1 MYERNRI
8 KILNIDLNKISYKEL
23 LEHIELTIEKNQ
35 KIIISYAAF
44 HIVNIA
50 KRSNSLADKI
60 NSFDIV
66 HGDGVGVYLASKFLY
81 GIEGLNKKITGSDF
95 YPLLIDLSVKRGWKF
110 FFFGDRVET
119 LKKIQLNN
127 PGLQVLGFKSGF
139 DFDDRDVIDEINSTH
154 SDIVVIGLG
163 CPLQETW
170 VFKNK
175 ELINANVILIVGDGI
190 KVFAGTKKRGNKL
203 VQKIG
208 VEWFSRLLIDPIRMW
223 KRYLLGIPLFLF
235 RILIFKFHSS

>member
-1 MYERNRI
+1 MKKTNSI
-8 KILNIDLNKISYKEL
+8 KLLNVEISKISYHEL
-23 LEHIELTIEKNQ
+23 LEYIDKIIEANQ
-35 KIIISYAAF
+35 KKVISYAAF

-60 NSFDIV
+60 NSFDVV
-66 HGDGVGVYLASKFLY
+66 HGDGIGVYLASKFLY

-110 FFFGDRVET
+110 FFFGDKVET

-139 DFDDRDVIDEINSTH
+139 GFDDRDVIHEINSTQ
-154 SDIVVIGLG
+154 SDILVIGLG

-208 VEWFSRLLIDPIRMW
+208 IEWFSRLLFDPIRMW
-223 KRYLLGIPLFLF
+223 KRYLVGIPLFLF
-235 RILIFKFHSS
+235 RIIKFKFHSS